1 MTTKQKL
8 LKAMYPFLMALSKL
22 IRPNKWVQVNTQNA
36 KPTVSFYTLSA
47 ETISGSNIFFHELQG
62 KKVLIVN
69 TASDCGFT
77 GQYAQ
82 LESLYKQYRNSLVVI
97 AFPANDFQ
105 NQETADDSTIGDF
118 CRINYGVSFPIIK
131 KCQVVKGTSQHEV
144 FAWLTNAAKNGWNNQ
159 QPVWNF
165 SKYLINEEGMLTH
178 YFAPNISP
186 LEKVVINA
194 ITKNAL

>member
-77 GQYAQ
+77 GQ
-82 LESLYKQYRNSLVVI
+82 
-97 AFPANDFQ
+97 
-105 NQETADDSTIGDF
+105 
-118 CRINYGVSFPIIK
+118 
-131 KCQVVKGTSQHEV
+131 
-144 FAWLTNAAKNGWNNQ
+144 
-159 QPVWNF
+159 
-165 SKYLINEEGMLTH
+165 
-178 YFAPNISP
+178 
-186 LEKVVINA
+186 
-194 ITKNAL
+194 